1 VGELLNSQFP
11 IPNSQFPIPNSQFP
25 IHNSQFPIPN
35 QQCESF
41 YKVPQK
47 MRFIN
52 SKIDLA
58 FKKIFGSSDNKDIL
72 INFLNAILYEAQPV
86 IKDLEIIDSQPRKQT
101 FGVQDTH
108 IDVKATMNGGRISLI
123 EIQLLNVPSF
133 EKRVLYNAAKTYSLQ
148 LTGEER
154 YERLKTVIS
163 LKIADFE
170 MFENQTEFMTRF
182 VFKQKEQQFDCPDTE
197 IELVFVEL
205 PKFSKELAQ
214 LETAA
219 DQWIYFLKNTSTLET
234 VPETLSAVPEI
245 QKALRIASEENF
257 TQEELNEL
265 HNQEL
270 WIQDQ
275 HIAIDVAKE
284 QLTKAAQLSLILR
297 QLVRGLGTIQPE
309 TENCIRQLG
318 LQKLEE
324 LGDAVLDF
332 KSPSDLTAWLQA
344 NAI

>member
-1 VGELLNSQFP
+1 
-11 IPNSQFPIPNSQFP
+11 
-25 IHNSQFPIPN
+25 
-35 QQCESF
+35 
-41 YKVPQK
+41 

-52 SKIDLA
+52 PKIDFA
-58 FKKIFGSSDNKDIL
+58 FKKIFGSSDSKDIL

-86 IKDLEIIDSQPRKQT
+86 IKDLEIIDSQPGNHT

-108 IDVKATMNGGRISLI
+108 LDVKATINDGRIALV

-133 EKRVLYNAAKTYSLQ
+133 GNRVLYNAAKSYSLQ

-170 MFENQTEFMTRF
+170 MFENQPEFMSRF
-182 VFKQKEQQFDCPDTE
+182 VFQEKDQQFEYPDTE
-197 IELVFVEL
+197 IELVFIEL
-205 PKFSKELAQ
+205 PKFSKELAE
-214 LETAA
+214 LETTA
-219 DQWIYFLKNTSTLET
+219 DQWIYFLENTRTLET

-245 QKALRIASEENF
+245 QKAFRIASEENF

-265 HNQEL
+265 QNQEL

-275 HIAIDVAKE
+275 QIAIELAKE
-284 QLTKAAQLSLILR
+284 QVTKAAQLSLILR
-297 QLVRGLGTIQPE
+297 QLVRRLGTIQPE

-318 LQKLEE
+318 VQELEE

-332 KSPSDLTAWLQA
+332 KQQSDLTAWLQA

>member
-1 VGELLNSQFP
+1 
-11 IPNSQFPIPNSQFP
+11 
-25 IHNSQFPIPN
+25 
-35 QQCESF
+35 
-41 YKVPQK
+41 

-52 SKIDLA
+52 PKIDFA
-58 FKKIFGSSDNKDIL
+58 FKKIFGSSDSKDIL

-86 IKDLEIIDSQPRKQT
+86 IKDLEIIDSQPGNHT

-108 IDVKATMNGGRISLI
+108 LDVKATINDGRIALV

-133 EKRVLYNAAKTYSLQ
+133 GNRVLYNAAKSYSLQ

-170 MFENQTEFMTRF
+170 MFENQPEFMSRF
-182 VFKQKEQQFDCPDTE
+182 VFQEKDQQFEYPDTE
-197 IELVFVEL
+197 IELVFIEL
-205 PKFSKELAQ
+205 PKFSKELAE
-214 LETAA
+214 LETTA
-219 DQWIYFLKNTSTLET
+219 DQWIYFLENTRTLET

-245 QKALRIASEENF
+245 QKAFRIASEENF

-265 HNQEL
+265 QNQEL

-275 HIAIDVAKE
+275 QIAIDVARE
-284 QLTKAAQLSLILR
+284 QETKTAQLSLILR
-297 QLVRGLGTIQPE
+297 QLVRRLGTIQPE

-318 LQKLEE
+318 IQELEE
-324 LGDAVLDF
+324 LGDAVLYF
-332 KSPSDLTAWLQA
+332 KQQSDLTAWLQA

>member
-1 VGELLNSQFP
+1 
-11 IPNSQFPIPNSQFP
+11 
-25 IHNSQFPIPN
+25 
-35 QQCESF
+35 
-41 YKVPQK
+41 

-52 SKIDLA
+52 PKIDCA
-58 FKKIFGSSDNKDIL
+58 FKKIFGSCDSKDIL

-86 IKDLEIIDSQPRKQT
+86 IEDLEIIDSPPGNQT
-101 FGVQDTH
+101 FGVPDTH
-108 IDVKATMNGGRISLI
+108 LDVKATINCGRIALI

-133 EKRVLYNAAKTYSLQ
+133 ENRVLYNAAKTYSLQ

-170 MFENQTEFMTRF
+170 MLENQPEFMTTF
-182 VFKQKEQQFDCPDTE
+182 VFKEKDKKFESPDTE

-219 DQWIYFLKNTSTLET
+219 DQWIYFLKNTSSLET

-245 QKALRIASEENF
+245 HKAFRIASEDNF
-257 TQEELNEL
+257 SQEELNEL
-265 HNQEL
+265 QNEEE

-275 HIAIDVAKE
+275 RIALDLAKE
-284 QLTKAAQLSLILR
+284 QVTKTAQQSLILR
-297 QLVRGLGTIQPE
+297 QIVRRLGTIQPE
-309 TENCIRQLG
+309 TENSIRQLG
-318 LQKLEE
+318 VQELEE

-332 KSPSDLTAWLQA
+332 NSLSDLTAWLQQA
-344 NAI
+344 NRI

>member
-1 VGELLNSQFP
+1 
-11 IPNSQFPIPNSQFP
+11 
-25 IHNSQFPIPN
+25 
-35 QQCESF
+35 
-41 YKVPQK
+41 

-52 SKIDLA
+52 PKIDFA
-58 FKKIFGSSDNKDIL
+58 FKKIFSSSDSKDIL

-86 IKDLEIIDSQPRKQT
+86 IEDLEIIESQPGNQT
-101 FGVQDTH
+101 FGVDTQL
-108 IDVKATMNGGRISLI
+108 DVKATINGGRIALV

-133 EKRVLYNAAKTYSLQ
+133 GNRVLYNAAKSYSLQ

-170 MFENQTEFMTRF
+170 MFENQPEFMTRF
-182 VFKQKEQQFDCPDTE
+182 VFKEKEQQFECPDTE
-197 IELVFVEL
+197 IELVFIEL
-205 PKFSKELAQ
+205 PKFSKELAA
-214 LETAA
+214 LETTA

-257 TQEELNEL
+257 NQEELNEL
-265 HNQEL
+265 QNQEL

-275 HIAIDVAKE
+275 QIAIDVARE
-284 QLTKAAQLSLILR
+284 QVTITAQLSLILR
-297 QLVRGLGTIQPE
+297 QLVRRLGTIQPE

-318 LQKLEE
+318 IQELEE

-332 KSPSDLTAWLQA
+332 KQQSDLTAWLQA
-344 NAI
+344 NAR

>member
-1 VGELLNSQFP
+1 
-11 IPNSQFPIPNSQFP
+11 
-25 IHNSQFPIPN
+25 
-35 QQCESF
+35 
-41 YKVPQK
+41 

-52 SKIDLA
+52 PKIDFA
-58 FKKIFGSSDNKDIL
+58 FKKIFGSSDSKDIL

-86 IKDLEIIDSQPRKQT
+86 IEDLEIIDSQPGNNT

-108 IDVKATMNGGRISLI
+108 LDVKATINDGRIALV

-133 EKRVLYNAAKTYSLQ
+133 GNRVLYNAAKSYSLQ

-170 MFENQTEFMTRF
+170 MFENQPEFMSRF
-182 VFKQKEQQFDCPDTE
+182 VFQEKDQQFEYPDTE
-197 IELVFVEL
+197 IELVFIEL
-205 PKFSKELAQ
+205 PKFSKELAE
-214 LETAA
+214 LETTA
-219 DQWIYFLKNTSTLET
+219 DQWIYFLENTSTLEA

-245 QKALRIASEENF
+245 QKAFRIASGENF

-265 HNQEL
+265 QKQEL

-275 HIAIDVAKE
+275 QIAIDVARE
-284 QLTKAAQLSLILR
+284 QVTKTAQLSLILR
-297 QLVRGLGTIQPE
+297 QLVRRLGTIQPE

-318 LQKLEE
+318 IQELEE

-332 KSPSDLTAWLQA
+332 KQQSDLTAWLQA

>member
-1 VGELLNSQFP
+1 
-11 IPNSQFPIPNSQFP
+11 
-25 IHNSQFPIPN
+25 
-35 QQCESF
+35 
-41 YKVPQK
+41 

-52 SKIDLA
+52 PKIDLA
-58 FKKIFGSSDNKDIL
+58 FKKIFGSSDTKDIL

-86 IKDLEIIDSQPRKQT
+86 IEDLEIIESPPGNKA
-101 FGVQDTH
+101 FGVQDTQL
-108 IDVKATMNGGRISLI
+108 DVKATINGDKIALV

-133 EKRVLYNAAKTYSLQ
+133 EKRILYNAAKSYSLQ

-170 MFENQTEFMTRF
+170 MFENQPEFMSRF
-182 VFKQKEQQFDCPDTE
+182 VFKEKEKQFDCPDTE

-205 PKFSKELAQ
+205 PKFSKQLAE
-214 LETAA
+214 LETTAEK
-219 DQWIYFLKNTSTLET
+219 WIYFLKNTNTLET
-234 VPETLSAVPEI
+234 VPETLSAVSEI
-245 QKALRIASEENF
+245 QKALRIASEDNF
-257 TQEELNEL
+257 TEAELTQL
-265 HNQEL
+265 QNQEL

-275 HIAIDVAKE
+275 QIAIDVARD
-284 QLTKAAQLSLILR
+284 QVTKTAQLSLILR
-297 QLVRGLGTIQPE
+297 QLVRRLGTIQPE

-318 LQKLEE
+318 LEELEE

-332 KSPSDLTAWLQA
+332 NQESDLTAWLQA

>member
-1 VGELLNSQFP
+1 
-11 IPNSQFPIPNSQFP
+11 
-25 IHNSQFPIPN
+25 
-35 QQCESF
+35 
-41 YKVPQK
+41 

-52 SKIDLA
+52 PKIDLA
-58 FKKIFGSSDNKDIL
+58 FKKIFGSSDTKDIL

-86 IKDLEIIDSQPRKQT
+86 IEDLEIIESPPGNKA
-101 FGVQDTH
+101 FGVQDTQL
-108 IDVKATMNGGRISLI
+108 DVKATINGDKIALV

-133 EKRVLYNAAKTYSLQ
+133 EKRILYNAAKSYSLQ

-170 MFENQTEFMTRF
+170 MFENQPEFMSRF
-182 VFKQKEQQFDCPDTE
+182 VFKEKEKQFDCPDTE

-205 PKFSKELAQ
+205 PKFSKQLAE
-214 LETAA
+214 LETTAEK
-219 DQWIYFLKNTSTLET
+219 WIYFLKNTNTLET
-234 VPETLSAVPEI
+234 VPEKLSAVSEI
-245 QKALRIASEENF
+245 QKALRIASEDNF
-257 TQEELNEL
+257 TEAELTQL
-265 HNQEL
+265 RNQEL

-275 HIAIDVAKE
+275 QIAIDVARD
-284 QLTKAAQLSLILR
+284 QVTKTAQLSLILR
-297 QLVRGLGTIQPE
+297 QLVRRLGTIQPE

-318 LQKLEE
+318 LEELEE

-332 KSPSDLTAWLQA
+332 NQESDLTAWLQA